1 MTLTQAGADLV
12 NAGED
17 LPTYTVSGVSTS
29 GNTGSDSDTPA
40 STIDVDDGLSIDTV
54 ATITPTEDTVAA
66 GDVVGTTT
74 GSDVD
79 GGTITYSIDDTTN
92 YAIDPVTGEVTLT
105 QAGADLV
112 NAGEDLPTYTVSG
125 VSTSGNTGS
134 DSDTPASTI
143 DVDDGLSIDTVATIT
158 PTEDTVAAG
167 DVVGTTTG
175 SDVDGGTITYSIDD
189 TTNYA
194 IDPVT
199 GEVTLT
205 QAGADLVNAGED
217 LPTYTVSGVSTSGN
231 TGSDSDTPASTIDVD
246 DGLSIDTVATI
257 TPTEDTVA
265 AGDVVGT
272 TTGSDVDGGTITYS
286 IDDTTNYAIDPVTG
300 EVTLTQA
307 GADLV
312 NAGEDLP
319 TYTVS
324 GVSTSGN
331 TGSDSDTPAST
342 IDVDD
347 GLSIDT
353 VATITPTEDTV
364 AAGDVV
370 GTTTGSDVD
379 GGTITYSI
387 DDTTNYAIDPVTGEV
402 TLTQAVPISSTQVRI
417 SLHIQSQVYQLQAT
431 PEAIVILR
439 HLQ

>member
-1 MTLTQAGADLV
+1 MLKPSSTSIVDAGVSLS
-12 NAGED
+12 
-17 LPTYTVSGVSTS
+17 LPVLPEVDTPETVSMLKPS
-29 GNTGSDSDTPA
+29 
-40 STIDVDDGLSIDTV
+40 LDTV

-257 TPTEDTVA
+257 TPTEDTV
-265 AGDVVGT
+265 
-272 TTGSDVDGGTITYS
+272 SC
-286 IDDTTNYAIDPVTG
+286 
-300 EVTLTQA
+300 
-307 GADLV
+307 
-312 NAGEDLP
+312 
-319 TYTVS
+319 
-324 GVSTSGN
+324 
-331 TGSDSDTPAST
+331 
-342 IDVDD
+342 
-347 GLSIDT
+347 
-353 VATITPTEDTV
+353 
-364 AAGDVV
+364 
-370 GTTTGSDVD
+370 
-379 GGTITYSI
+379 
-387 DDTTNYAIDPVTGEV
+387 
-402 TLTQAVPISSTQVRI
+402 R
-417 SLHIQSQVYQLQAT
+417 
-431 PEAIVILR
+431 
-439 HLQ
+439 